1 MVQTGRHED
10 SGGLRIVF
18 MGLVFVLYTS
28 SYHQLDVL
36 LASLGSSQDG
46 LAGSSHDPTLR

>member
-1 MVQTGRHED
+1 MVQTRRHED

-18 MGLVFVLYTS
+18 VGLILVLYTS

-36 LASLGSSQDG
+36 LVSLGSSQDE
-46 LAGSSHDPTLR
+46 LAGSSHDPSL